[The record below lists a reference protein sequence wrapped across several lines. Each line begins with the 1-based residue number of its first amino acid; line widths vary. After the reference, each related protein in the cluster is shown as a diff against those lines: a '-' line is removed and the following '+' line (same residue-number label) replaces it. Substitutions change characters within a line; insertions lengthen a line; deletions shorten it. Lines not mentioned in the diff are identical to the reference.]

1 MCAMQRIKKGDTVE
15 VIAGKDIGQRGEV
28 LSVLPKMNRV
38 VVEKV
43 SIVKKHQKQQQ
54 TRSGVRQGIVQFE
67 APIDLSNVML
77 VCKACDQRTRVGFR
91 INEEGSK
98 VRVCKKCGQDV
109 D

>member
-1 MCAMQRIKKGDTVE
+1 MQRIKKGDTVE

-28 LSVLPKMNRV
+28 LSVLPKVNRV

-91 INEEGSK
+91 VNEEGSK

>member
-1 MCAMQRIKKGDTVE
+1 MQRIKKGDTVE

-28 LSVLPKMNRV
+28 ISVLPKVNRV

-43 SIVKKHQKQQQ
+43 NIVKKHQKQQQ

-91 INEEGSK
+91 VDEEGKK